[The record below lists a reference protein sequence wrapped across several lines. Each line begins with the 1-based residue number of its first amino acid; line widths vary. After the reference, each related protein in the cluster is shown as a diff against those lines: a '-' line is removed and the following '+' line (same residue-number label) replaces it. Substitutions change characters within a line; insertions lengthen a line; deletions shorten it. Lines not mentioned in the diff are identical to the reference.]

1 MSRNFFDDLLDVQN
15 LVYRFRSL
23 FLGGSWKGPS
33 SVKDKQAI
41 TPPPR
46 PGAPAQG
53 QGPQR
58 PGAAQGQA
66 PQRPGMPQAPQRP
79 GMPPQGQAPQR
90 PGMPPQ
96 SLPPVQNQPQTP
108 PTPAESLADQQ
119 MKLIKARGM
128 NYFNNSVSMWA
139 NQLYSKVKAYF
150 ERRS

>member
-33 SVKDKQAI
+33 SIKDKQAI

-58 PGAAQGQA
+58 PGGQA
-66 PQRPGMPQAPQRP
+66 PQRPGAQAPQRP

-96 SLPPVQNQPQTP
+96 SPLPLQNQNQTP
-108 PTPAESLADQQ
+108 PTPVESLADQQ

-128 NYFNNSVSMWA
+128 NYFNNSVSIWT

>member
-33 SVKDKQAI
+33 SIKDKQAI
-41 TPPPR
+41 TPAPR
-46 PGAPAQG
+46 PGAPAQ
-53 QGPQR
+53 R
-58 PGAAQGQA
+58 PGTAQG
-66 PQRPGMPQAPQRP
+66 QAPQRP

-96 SLPPVQNQPQTP
+96 GQSPQRPGMPPQQSGPPIQNQSQTP

-119 MKLIKARGM
+119 MRLIKARGM
-128 NYFNNSVSMWA
+128 NYLNNSASMWM

>member
-1 MSRNFFDDLLDVQN
+1 MSRNFFEDLLDLQN
-15 LVYRFRSL
+15 LVYRFQSL

-33 SVKDKQAI
+33 SIKDKQAI

-46 PGAPAQG
+46 PGTPAQG

-66 PQRPGMPQAPQRP
+66 PQRPGMPAPQRP
-79 GMPPQGQAPQR
+79 GMSPQGQAPQR

-96 SLPPVQNQPQTP
+96 SPLPIQNQSQTP
-108 PTPAESLADQQ
+108 PTSAESLADQQ

-128 NYFNNSVSMWA
+128 NYFNNLVSTRV
-139 NQLYSKVKAYF
+139 NQLYSNIKAYF

>member
-23 FLGGSWKGPS
+23 FLGGSWKGPGS
-33 SVKDKQAI
+33 IKDKQAI

-46 PGAPAQG
+46 PGAPAQ
-53 QGPQR
+53 R
-58 PGAAQGQA
+58 PGAAQG
-66 PQRPGMPQAPQRP
+66 QAPQRP

-96 SLPPVQNQPQTP
+96 GQSPQRPGMPPQSAPPIQNQSQTP
-108 PTPAESLADQQ
+108 PTPVESLADQQ
-119 MKLIKARGM
+119 MKLVKARGM
-128 NYFNNSVSMWA
+128 NYLNNSASMWM
-139 NQLYSKVKAYF
+139 NQLYSKAKAYF